1 MANQVMMATK
11 QLRTT
16 GSVAFFISINPS
28 IKETIIGT
36 KSST

>member
-16 GSVAFFISINPS
+16 GSVVFLLALTAPS
-28 IKETIIGT
+28 RKP
-36 KSST
+36 